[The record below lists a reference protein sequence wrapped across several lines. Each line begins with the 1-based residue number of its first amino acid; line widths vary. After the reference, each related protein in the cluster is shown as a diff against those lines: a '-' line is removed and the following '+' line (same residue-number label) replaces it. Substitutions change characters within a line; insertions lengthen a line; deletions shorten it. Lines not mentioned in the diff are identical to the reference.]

1 MSKKNNNI
9 KSEKNQYFK
18 QLTRDDR
25 AKIELML
32 SMKDENGN
40 RLYNQSDIAR
50 ELHVHRST
58 ISRELKR
65 RYTKINPITNKQKT
79 LPYNVEDAQK
89 DKNFKRGLSN
99 AKYIVEEYP
108 KLKKYI
114 EDKILINGWAPDVI
128 AGRIEKEKLYLQKG
142 FTSISASTIYRAI
155 HLGLLKVKKS
165 DTRRME
171 KFHSKGKDDLND
183 LHDVPENKKAYSI
196 ELRPDDI
203 NNRLFIGHWEL
214 DTVIGTKEGK
224 HRCLMTLTERKS
236 KFEIIIVLESKT
248 KEEVVLKFKKIKKYL
263 KKKINKVMKSLT
275 TDNGSEFAGFLDII
289 KTTGASLYFCHP
301 YASGEKGTNE
311 KNNGMIRYF
320 IPKGNLIENYTSEE
334 IYKIAKWMNNY
345 PRKSLNYLSPAEV
358 FKKELNDDELYNKI
372 VDMQKK
378 INN

>member
-9 KSEKNQYFK
+9 NGQKNQRFK

-25 AKIELML
+25 AKIELMVN
-32 SMKDENGN
+32 MKDESGN

-65 RYTKINPITNKQKT
+65 RYTKINPRTNKQKT

-89 DKNFKRGLSN
+89 DKDFKRGLSN
-99 AKYIVEEYP
+99 ARYIVEDYP
-108 KLKKYI
+108 ELKKYI
-114 EDKILINGWAPDVI
+114 ENKILIDEWAPDVI
-128 AGRIEKEKLYLQKG
+128 AGRIEKERLYLQEG
-142 FTSISASTIYRAI
+142 FTSISTTTIYRAI
-155 HLGLLKVKKS
+155 HLGLLEVKKS

-171 KFHSKGKDDLND
+171 KFHTKEKDGSTN
-183 LHDVPENKKAYSI
+183 LHDIPENKKAYSI
-196 ELRPDDI
+196 ELRPNDI

-224 HRCLMTLTERKS
+224 HKCLMTLTDRKS
-236 KFEIIIVLESKT
+236 KFEIIIILESKT
-248 KEEVVLKFKKIKKYL
+248 KEEVILKFKNLKRYL

-289 KTTGASLYFCHP
+289 KTTGASLYFCYP

>member
-9 KSEKNQYFK
+9 KRSKNQCFK

-32 SMKDENGN
+32 NMKDENGN

-65 RYTKINPITNKQKT
+65 RYTEIKPRTNKQKT

-99 AKYIVEEYP
+99 ARYIVEDYP

-114 EDKILINGWAPDVI
+114 EDKILIDGWAPDVI
-128 AGRIEKEKLYLQKG
+128 AGRIEKEKLYLQEG
-142 FTSISASTIYRAI
+142 FTSISTSTIYRAI
-155 HLGLLKVKKS
+155 HLGLLNVKKS

-171 KFHSKGKDDLND
+171 RFHTKEKDSSND
-183 LHDVPENKKAYSI
+183 LHNTPENKKAYSI

-214 DTVIGTKEGK
+214 DTVIGTREGK
-224 HRCLMTLTERKS
+224 HKCLMTLTERKS
-236 KFEIIIVLESKT
+236 KFEIIIILESKT
-248 KEEVVLKFKKIKKYL
+248 KEEVVFKFKKLKKYL
-263 KKKINKVMKSLT
+263 KKQKL
-275 TDNGSEFAGFLDII
+275 I
-289 KTTGASLYFCHP
+289 KL
-301 YASGEKGTNE
+301 
-311 KNNGMIRYF
+311 
-320 IPKGNLIENYTSEE
+320 
-334 IYKIAKWMNNY
+334 
-345 PRKSLNYLSPAEV
+345 
-358 FKKELNDDELYNKI
+358 
-372 VDMQKK
+372 
-378 INN
+378 